1 MATTAFD
8 MKEALV
14 AQSKLRPALS
24 ELADDDAIWDSA
36 YSGAS
41 GDRPRK
47 LLWFGEILWAYDQNV
62 AFGRTP
68 ASREEEYNIR
78 VGIEIN
84 DNDDVQQEAND
95 KAKLIL
101 QDLEDMVGHY
111 NLFATA
117 APRGLVRIGIVPIGL
132 GEGPGGPEG
141 GRAAFMALQ
150 VNVTARK

>member
-1 MATTAFD
+1 MGTTAFD
-8 MKEALV
+8 IKELLIAN
-14 AQSKLRPALS
+14 AKLRPALS
-24 ELADDDAIWDSA
+24 DLTNDDAIWDSA
-36 YSGAS
+36 YSS
-41 GDRPRK
+41 TQRPRK

-84 DNDDVQQEAND
+84 DNDDDQSDANA
-95 KAKLIL
+95 KAKAIM

-111 NLFATA
+111 DLFAAA

-132 GEGPGGPEG
+132 GEGPGGAEG

>member
-1 MATTAFD
+1 MATTAFA
-8 MKEALV
+8 MKRELIEQA
-14 AQSKLRPALS
+14 KLRPALS
-24 ELADDDAIWDSA
+24 ELVDDDSIWDSA
-36 YSGAS
+36 YSGT
-41 GDRPRK
+41 DRPRK
-47 LLWFGEILWAYDQNV
+47 LLWFGEIVWAYDQNV

-84 DNDDVQQEAND
+84 DNDDSQTDANI
-95 KAKLIL
+95 KAEELM

-111 NLFATA
+111 ALFAAA
-117 APRGLVRIGIVPIGL
+117 APRGLVRMGIVPIGL
-132 GEGPGGPEG
+132 GEGPGGAEG

>member
-1 MATTAFD
+1 MATTAFA
-8 MKEALV
+8 MKRALITQ
-14 AQSKLRPALS
+14 AKLRPALS
-24 ELADDDAIWDSA
+24 ELNDDDAIWDSA
-36 YSGAS
+36 YSGVK
-41 GDRPRK
+41 RPRK
-47 LLWFGEILWAYDQNV
+47 VLWIGEIVWVLDQNV

-84 DNDDVQQEAND
+84 DSDDTQDAANQ
-95 KAKLIL
+95 KAELIL

-111 NLFATA
+111 DLFAGV
-117 APRGLVRIGIVPIGL
+117 APRGLVRLGIVPIGL

>member
-8 MKEALV
+8 MKELLISNAI
-14 AQSKLRPALS
+14 LRPALS
-24 ELADDDAIWDSA
+24 ELADDGAIWDSA
-36 YSGAS
+36 YT
-41 GDRPRK
+41 DTQRPRK

-78 VGIEIN
+78 VGVEIN
-84 DNDDVQQEAND
+84 DNDDSQKDANA
-95 KAKLIL
+95 KAKVIM

-111 NLFATA
+111 DLFAPA
-117 APRGLVRIGIVPIGL
+117 APRGLVKIGIVPIGL
-132 GEGPGGPEG
+132 GEGPGGAEG
-141 GRAAFMALQ
+141 GRAAFLALQ

>member
-8 MKEALV
+8 VKDLLIENA
-14 AQSKLRPALS
+14 KLRPALS
-24 ELADDDAIWDSA
+24 ALVNDDAIWDSA
-36 YSGAS
+36 YSGTQ
-41 GDRPRK
+41 RPRQ
-47 LLWFGEILWAYDQNV
+47 LLWFGEIIWAYDQNV

-84 DNDDVQQEAND
+84 DNDTVQAEANA
-95 KAKLIL
+95 KAKAIM

-111 NLFATA
+111 ELFAAA
-117 APRGLVRIGIVPIGL
+117 APRGLVKIGIVPIGL
-132 GEGPGGPEG
+132 GEGPGGAEG
-141 GRAAFMALQ
+141 VRAAFMALQ

>member
-1 MATTAFD
+1 MATTAFA
-8 MKEALV
+8 MKEALI
-14 AQSKLRPALS
+14 AQAKLRPAL
-24 ELADDDAIWDSA
+24 ADLVAEDAIWDSA
-36 YSGAS
+36 YSGIS
-41 GDRPRK
+41 RPRRV
-47 LLWFGEILWAYDQNV
+47 LWFGEIVWSYDQNV

-78 VGIEIN
+78 VGIEVN
-84 DNDDVQQEAND
+84 DNDTVQKDAND
-95 KAKLIL
+95 KVELIL

-117 APRGLVRIGIVPIGL
+117 APRGLVKIGIVPIGL
-132 GEGPGGPEG
+132 GEGPGGAEG